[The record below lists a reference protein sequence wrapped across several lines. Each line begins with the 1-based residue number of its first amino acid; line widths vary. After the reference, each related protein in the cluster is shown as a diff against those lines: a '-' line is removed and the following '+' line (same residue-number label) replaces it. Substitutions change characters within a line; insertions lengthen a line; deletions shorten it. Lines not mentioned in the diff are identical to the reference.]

1 MISVELKK
9 YCPYKS
15 YCFSGEKCNYD
26 SVFQLEHNIILLS
39 MDIEPQPAQNQILPD
54 LSLLCLI
61 NAYTLNL
68 TKKK

>member
-1 MISVELKK
+1 MQPWQ
-9 YCPYKS
+9 C
-15 YCFSGEKCNYD
+15 
-26 SVFQLEHNIILLS
+26 VFQLEHNITLLS